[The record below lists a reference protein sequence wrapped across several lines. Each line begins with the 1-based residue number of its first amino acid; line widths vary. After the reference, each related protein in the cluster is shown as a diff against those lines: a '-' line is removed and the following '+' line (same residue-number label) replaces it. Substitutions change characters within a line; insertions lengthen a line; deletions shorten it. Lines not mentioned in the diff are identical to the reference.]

1 MVEISYAL
9 HMVEILANWIISA
22 FVIVIAAYLLPG
34 VHVVDFTTALW
45 TALVLGVVNAILK
58 PILIILTLPIN
69 ILTLGLFTFIINAFL
84 ILIVGNGKI
93 VHGFTVESFWWA
105 LLFSLLLSI
114 LRNILNLL
122 FKK

>member
-1 MVEISYAL
+1 MI
-9 HMVEILANWIISA
+9 EILTNWIISA

-34 VHVVDFTTALW
+34 VHIVDFPTALW

-84 ILIVGNGKI
+84 ILIVGNGHI
-93 VHGFTVESFWWA
+93 VKGFTVDSFWWA
-105 LLFSLLLSI
+105 LLFSLVLSI
-114 LRNILNLL
+114 LRNILNML